1 MPSLRDH
8 LLRTP
13 EVRSR
18 NLSAAMAPALGER
31 VTPMSPRIIEVA
43 AMTVLAHVVRE
54 SGPIREQLLFER
66 RRFERL
72 VHIIHCLPERGGER

>member
-1 MPSLRDH
+1 
-8 LLRTP
+8 
-13 EVRSR
+13 
-18 NLSAAMAPALGER
+18 
-31 VTPMSPRIIEVA
+31 
-43 AMTVLAHVVRE
+43 MTVLVHVVRE